1 MERQVLKSQ
10 AEALR
15 VRLQA
20 LESRLAET
28 EEKEK
33 PE

>member
-1 MERQVLKSQ
+1 VLRSQ
-10 AEALR
+10 ADALR

-20 LESRLAET
+20 LESRLAESD
-28 EEKEK
+28 EREKKEK